1 MTVDWI
7 SLHAFH
13 GGSADPLLTEAV
25 APLTAELRS
34 QGLMRDFFFLRYWEG
49 GPHLRL
55 RLRPST
61 PPAAEVLRRLAHDR
75 LAGALEGRLL
85 PSMPDARAYRELAGR
100 LAAAEGLADYDR
112 RLRLHPGVEHIPYRP
127 EERAFGGREAVRAAE
142 RHFTVSSD
150 IALGLLVR
158 GAGQPRRAGFAFAAL
173 VLALAAWEPD
183 PARVA
188 GLISASSTA
197 WGTAAPMGR
206 DPGTPADHPRQHAGL
221 RAHVDR
227 YWRLGTGAVPQQPD
241 DAMTA
246 WLRSIRRLR
255 DELTDLQRRGRF
267 APQGAGSALVTPD
280 AGATAA
286 EYALLVTLLRCVH
299 LLHNRLGLGPS
310 RERSLLLFARTALI
324 EFTTGKETR

>member
-1 MTVDWI
+1 MTADWV

-13 GGSADPLLTEAV
+13 WDSADLLLTEAV

-55 RLRPST
+55 RMRAGTL
-61 PPAAEVLRRLAHDR
+61 PAAEALRRLAHDR
-75 LAGALEGRLL
+75 LAGALDGR
-85 PSMPDARAYRELAGR
+85 PVPQAPDAGAYRELARR

-112 RLRLHPGVEHIPYRP
+112 RVRLRPGVEHIPYRP
-127 EERAFGGREAVRAAE
+127 EERVFGGREAVHAAE
-142 RHFTVSSD
+142 RHFTASSD
-150 IALGLLVR
+150 IALGLLAR
-158 GAGQPRRAGFAFAAL
+158 GAAQGRRTGFAFAAL

-188 GLISASSTA
+188 GLISASSTG
-197 WGTAAPMGR
+197 WGTVTPAGR
-206 DPGTPADHPRQHAGL
+206 APGTPAGYPRQRAGL
-221 RAHVDR
+221 LAQVDR
-227 YWRLGTGAVPQQPD
+227 YWRLGTGAVPEEPD
-241 DAMTA
+241 DVVAA

-267 APQGAGSALVTPD
+267 APQGAGTALVTPE

-299 LLHNRLGLGPS
+299 LLHNRLGLGPA
-310 RERSLLLFARTALI
+310 RERSLLLFARAALI
-324 EFTTGKETR
+324 EFATGKEPR